1 MTGLSNHNN
10 FQPAS
15 DRSSNHDLSDSPKLI
30 VAESSRLNGEAI
42 AWCLS
47 AYGNFRNVET
57 VGTTEELLSAIR
69 AQRPALV
76 LIGERV
82 VAQGILQVLQEVS
95 VNMGETRVAVFADS
109 LADRQ
114 LDLIVDKRVTG
125 FVSRQESMRNLNEQL
140 LRIAAGTPVLAPQLN
155 DRVELTKSGR
165 FRCKA
170 SSLLRK
176 FSPRQWDVLVQI
188 AKGRRVSEVAT
199 DLEISSKAV
208 ESHKYRIMKTIG
220 ADDRVGLCRW
230 AIREGL
236 IDA

>member
-1 MTGLSNHNN
+1 MDHFSQSNTPPKFTSAVTQDAANS
-10 FQPAS
+10 Q
-15 DRSSNHDLSDSPKLI
+15 KLI

-47 AYGNFRNVET
+47 AYGNFRNNET
-57 VGTTEELLSAIR
+57 VGTAEELLAAIKS
-69 AQRPALV
+69 QRPALV
-76 LIGERV
+76 LIGERI
-82 VAQGILQVLQEVS
+82 VAQGILQVLQEVA
-95 VNMGETRVAVFADS
+95 VNMGETRVAIFADG

-114 LDLIVDKRVTG
+114 LDLISEKKVTG

-140 LRIAAGTPVLAPQLN
+140 LRIASGSPVLAPQLN
-155 DRVELTKSGR
+155 DRLELTRAGR

-170 SSLLRK
+170 SSLLQK
-176 FSPRQWDVLVQI
+176 LSPRQWDVLVQI
-188 AKGRRVSEVAT
+188 ALGRRVSEVAT
-199 DLEISSKAV
+199 DLEISPKAV

>member
-1 MTGLSNHNN
+1 MNQHSQSNTPPNFPSAVGL
-10 FQPAS
+10 
-15 DRSSNHDLSDSPKLI
+15 DSAKSQKLI

-47 AYGNFRNVET
+47 AYGNFRNCET
-57 VGTTEELLSAIR
+57 VGTAEELLATIKS
-69 AQRPALV
+69 QRPAVV

-82 VAQGILQVLQEVS
+82 VTQGILQVLQEVA
-95 VNMGETRVAVFADS
+95 VNMGETRVAIFADG

-114 LDLIVDKRVTG
+114 LDLISDKKVTG
-125 FVSRQESMRNLNEQL
+125 FVSRQETMRNLNEQL
-140 LRIAAGTPVLAPQLN
+140 LRIASGSPVLAPQLN
-155 DRVELTKSGR
+155 DRLELTRAGR

-170 SSLLRK
+170 SSLLQK
-176 FSPRQWDVLVQI
+176 LSPRQWDVLVQI
-188 AKGRRVSEVAT
+188 ALGRRVSEVAT
-199 DLEISSKAV
+199 DLEISPKSV

-220 ADDRVGLCRW
+220 ADDRVSLCRW

>member
-1 MTGLSNHNN
+1 MDHFSQSNTPPKSTSAVTQNAAN
-10 FQPAS
+10 SQ
-15 DRSSNHDLSDSPKLI
+15 KLI

-47 AYGNFRNVET
+47 AYGNFRNSET
-57 VGTTEELLSAIR
+57 VGTAEELLAAIKS
-69 AQRPALV
+69 QRPALV
-76 LIGERV
+76 LIGERI
-82 VAQGILQVLQEVS
+82 VAQGILQVLQEVA
-95 VNMGETRVAVFADS
+95 VNMGETRVAIFADG

-114 LDLIVDKRVTG
+114 LDLISEKKVTG

-140 LRIAAGTPVLAPQLN
+140 LRIASGSPVLAPQLN
-155 DRVELTKSGR
+155 DRLELTRAGR

-170 SSLLRK
+170 SSLLQK
-176 FSPRQWDVLVQI
+176 LSPRQWDVLVQI
-188 AKGRRVSEVAT
+188 ALGRRVSEVAT
-199 DLEISSKAV
+199 DLEISPKAV

>member
-1 MTGLSNHNN
+1 MDFASQTRIPGDQEHNES
-10 FQPAS
+10 PAS
-15 DRSSNHDLSDSPKLI
+15 STSPRLL
-30 VAESSRLNGEAI
+30 VAESSRLNAEAI

-47 AYGNFRNVET
+47 AYGSFRNVET
-57 VGTTEELLSAIR
+57 VGSADELLAAIKS
-69 AQRPALV
+69 QRPSLV
-76 LIGERV
+76 LIGERI
-82 VAQGILQVLQEVS
+82 VAQGILQVMQEVS
-95 VNMGETRVAVFADS
+95 VNMGETRVAIFADD

-125 FVSRQESMRNLNEQL
+125 FVSRQESMRTLNEQL
-140 LRIAAGTPVLAPQLN
+140 LRIVAGTAVLSSVLTE
-155 DRVELTKSGR
+155 RIELTRNGR

-170 SSLLRK
+170 SSHLQKL
-176 FSPRQWDVLVQI
+176 SPRQWDVLVQI
-188 AKGRRVSEVAT
+188 AKGRRVSEVAN
-199 DLEISSKAV
+199 DLEISAKAV

>member
-1 MTGLSNHNN
+1 MDHFSQSNTPPN
-10 FQPAS
+10 FTSAVNQDAANS
-15 DRSSNHDLSDSPKLI
+15 KKLI

-47 AYGNFRNVET
+47 AYGNFRNSET
-57 VGTTEELLSAIR
+57 VGTAEELLAAIKS
-69 AQRPALV
+69 QRPALV
-76 LIGERV
+76 LIGERI
-82 VAQGILQVLQEVS
+82 VAQGILQVLQEVA
-95 VNMGETRVAVFADS
+95 VNMGETRVAIFADG

-114 LDLIVDKRVTG
+114 LDLISEKKVTG

-140 LRIAAGTPVLAPQLN
+140 LRIASGSPVLAPQLN
-155 DRVELTKSGR
+155 DRLELTRAGR

-170 SSLLRK
+170 SSLLQK
-176 FSPRQWDVLVQI
+176 LSPRQWDVLVQI
-188 AKGRRVSEVAT
+188 ALGRRVSEVAT
-199 DLEISSKAV
+199 DLEISPKAV

>member
-1 MTGLSNHNN
+1 MDFATQTSN
-10 FQPAS
+10 PPES
-15 DRSSNHDLSDSPKLI
+15 DRSLLSAAPTTPRLV
-30 VAESSRLNGEAI
+30 VAESSKLNAEAI

-47 AYGNFRNVET
+47 AYGSFRNVET
-57 VGTTEELLSAIR
+57 VGTADELLAAIKS
-69 AQRPALV
+69 QRPSLV
-76 LIGERV
+76 LIGERI

-95 VNMGETRVAVFADS
+95 VNMGETRVAIFADG

-125 FVSRQESMRNLNEQL
+125 FVSRQETMRTLNEQL
-140 LRIAAGTPVLAPQLN
+140 LRIVAGTAVLSPLLTE
-155 DRVELTKSGR
+155 RIELVRNGR

-170 SSLLRK
+170 SGHLQKL
-176 FSPRQWDVLVQI
+176 SPRQWDVLVQI
-188 AKGRRVSEVAT
+188 AKGRRVSEVAN
-199 DLEISSKAV
+199 DLEISAKAV

-220 ADDRVGLCRW
+220 ADDRVSLCRW